1 MISLKIQIRFGD
13 CDLAG
18 HVHNA
23 AYLHYFE
30 SARINFFVSELG
42 KDWDWKRNGLIL
54 KKNIIDYNIP
64 TQLAD
69 KIEVEVRTTQ
79 IGTKSFTLS
88 YTVRIQNE
96 SRYLSGENKEGLEK
110 AYGESVIVCFDYE
123 KGETIPI
130 PEKLK
135 EVLQNHL
142 ETK

>member
-42 KDWDWKRNGLIL
+42 EEWDWKRNGLIL
-54 KKNIIDYNIP
+54 KKNSVDYKIP
-64 TQLAD
+64 TQLSD

-79 IGTKSFTLS
+79 IGIKSFTFS
-88 YTVRIQNE
+88 YSV
-96 SRYLSGENKEGLEK
+96 LDENNREK

-123 KGETIPI
+123 KEESIPI
-130 PEKLK
+130 PEKLRTALK
-135 EVLQNHL
+135 KHL
-142 ETK
+142 ELN